1 MVDTFAAHKLHH
13 MYMDKQ
19 LQIWIASIRPTS
31 GIVECP
37 RIVIKQQ
44 NNGLCLHFDFWK
56 VSGFFENSNGKW
68 AKGLLYRWK
77 TKHLMGEHP
86 FTCWV
91 NTLFTHGVEAPFTQ
105 VVEALFTQVVKA
117 LFTQAVHAFRG
128 KMTMK
133 MPWNKPWFFAVFQN
147 RINIGRKNRK
157 NRAFSKSRVS
167 AKQRFFLLYVHIT
180 NNGKEYLPFPI
191 DHWQPFL
198 RIRTSLQA
206 TLCLSTSNVYGTSL
220 SFQLH
225 HQIYFLLW
233 YFRMSTVVLPYEYR
247 STSVWVP

>member
-1 MVDTFAAHKLHH
+1 MVCAYILTFEKCR
-13 MYMDKQ
+13 D
-19 LQIWIASIRPTS
+19 
-31 GIVECP
+31 
-37 RIVIKQQ
+37 
-44 NNGLCLHFDFWK
+44 
-56 VSGFFENSNGKW
+56 FFENSNGKW
-68 AKGLLYRWK
+68 TNNPLFGWQPVHWLSESQCTHRVNAL
-77 TKHLMGEHP
+77 

-91 NTLFTHGVEAPFTQ
+91 NTLFTHGVEALFTR
-105 VVEALFTQVVKA
+105 VVNALFTQVVKA

-133 MPWNKPWFFAVFQN
+133 MPWNKPWCFAVFQN
-147 RINIGRKNRK
+147 ITRSGRKYRK

-225 HQIYFLLW
+225 HQIYFLLL
-233 YFRMSTVVLPYEYR
+233 YFRVSTVVLPCEYC
-247 STSVWVP
+247 STWG

>member
-1 MVDTFAAHKLHH
+1 MVYAYILTFEKCR
-13 MYMDKQ
+13 D
-19 LQIWIASIRPTS
+19 
-31 GIVECP
+31 
-37 RIVIKQQ
+37 
-44 NNGLCLHFDFWK
+44 
-56 VSGFFENSNGKW
+56 FFENSNGKC
-68 AKGLLYRWK
+68 AKGSLYRWK
-77 TKHLMGEHP
+77 TKHLMGEYP

-105 VVEALFTQVVKA
+105 VVNTLFTRVVNALFTQVVKA
-117 LFTQAVHAFRG
+117 LFTQAVHAFRD

-147 RINIGRKNRK
+147 ITRSGRKYRK

-167 AKQRFFLLYVHIT
+167 AKQRFFLLYVHMT
-180 NNGKEYLPFPI
+180 NNGKEYLPFPV
-191 DHWQPFL
+191 DYWQPFL

-225 HQIYFLLW
+225 HQIYFLL
-233 YFRMSTVVLPYEYR
+233 
-247 STSVWVP
+247 

>member
-1 MVDTFAAHKLHH
+1 MVCAYILTFEKCR
-13 MYMDKQ
+13 D
-19 LQIWIASIRPTS
+19 
-31 GIVECP
+31 
-37 RIVIKQQ
+37 
-44 NNGLCLHFDFWK
+44 
-56 VSGFFENSNGKW
+56 FFENSNGKW
-68 AKGLLYRWK
+68 AKGSLYRWK
-77 TKHLMGEHP
+77 TKHLLGEYP

-91 NTLFTHGVEAPFTQ
+91 KALFTHGVEALFTQAVEALFTHGVEAPFTR
-105 VVEALFTQVVKA
+105 VVNALFTQVVKA
-117 LFTQAVHAFRG
+117 LFTQEVHAFRG

-147 RINIGRKNRK
+147 ITRSGRKYRK

-167 AKQRFFLLYVHIT
+167 AKQRFFLLYVHMT

-225 HQIYFLLW
+225 HQIYFLL
-233 YFRMSTVVLPYEYR
+233 
-247 STSVWVP
+247 